1 MHIIGH
7 RGAAGL
13 ELENTMAS
21 IQAALNYRVEAI
33 EIDVRKTKDKHL
45 VLCHD
50 ADLQRV
56 ADDQRR
62 VRELTLKQIQK
73 IPLLTGA
80 VIPTLEEALELIGDR
95 PVVIELKESGCL
107 DILIAVLKN
116 FPEANISVASFKHAE
131 LVKLSQLQTGIKVYG
146 LERTK
151 PFDIIHNAK
160 RLGLNGLG
168 LNYWLL
174 NPLTYWLCRRANLDI
189 YIYTLDN
196 AILARAISTLYPKV
210 SICTN
215 FPNRFVRKVPRSV

>member
-21 IQAALNYRVEAI
+21 IEAALKYRVEAV
-33 EIDVRKTKDKHL
+33 EIDVRKTKDNQL

-50 ADLQRV
+50 ADLLRV
-56 ADDQRR
+56 ADDDRR
-62 VRELTLKQIQK
+62 VRHLTLRQIQK

-80 VIPTLEEALELIGDR
+80 VMPTLHEALELIGKK
-95 PVVIELKESGCL
+95 PVVIEIKESGCVEL
-107 DILIAVLKN
+107 LVEVLKY
-116 FPEANISVASFKHAE
+116 FPEAKVSVASFKHAE
-131 LVKLSQLQTGIKVYG
+131 LAKLSQLQAGIKVYG

-160 RLGLNGLG
+160 RLGLSGVG

-174 NPLTYWLCRRANLDI
+174 NPLTYWLCRRAKLDI

-196 AILARAISTLYPKV
+196 AVLARAISTLYPTV

-215 FPNRFVRKVPRSV
+215 FPNRFVKKAYKYA